1 MNRQDTIAAILAAAD
16 EGGTIQAT
24 EMLALSQAGAL
35 PNEPR
40 LHTTM
45 SVEQALQAAGLTAT
59 EAEAVLDR

>member
-35 PNEPR
+35 PNDPR

-45 SVEQALQAAGLTAT
+45 SVERALQAAGLSAAEIEAT
-59 EAEAVLDR
+59 LDN